1 MSMWK
6 RQKIQKMLRT
16 RSIGEGDY
24 LIDSYE
30 IKENL
35 KKFNNILAE
44 VGGSL

>member
-1 MSMWK
+1 MASQLQINRRK
-6 RQKIQKMLRT
+6 
-16 RSIGEGDY
+16 GDY
-24 LIDSYE
+24 LIDLYE